1 MESKTSWI
9 VKRNVDN
16 GFDYRISFLIIL
28 YCDGR
33 IWTYWIYGIRYLDC
47 MDPFGT

>member
-1 MESKTSWI
+1 MKSKTSWI

-16 GFDYRISFLIIL
+16 GLGYRISLVIL
-28 YCDGR
+28 YCDGL